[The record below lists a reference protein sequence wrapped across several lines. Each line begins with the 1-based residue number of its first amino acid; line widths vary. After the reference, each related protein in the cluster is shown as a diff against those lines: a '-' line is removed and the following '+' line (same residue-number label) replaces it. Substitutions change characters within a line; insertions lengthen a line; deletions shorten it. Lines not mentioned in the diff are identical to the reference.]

1 MALRQV
7 HTIGQAEAAQIA
19 AACAG
24 EATRLGV
31 AVCIAVTDHAGHL
44 LHFVRMDGAP
54 LLSTSIAQDKAFSV
68 AAFNGLPTDAWWG
81 LIEKDAALVHG
92 IVKTDRLIVF
102 GGGRPCLADGEL
114 VGAVGVSGGSAEQDV
129 AVATA
134 GAAVL
139 LSSAAPR

>member
-1 MALRQV
+1 MTLRQLR
-7 HTIGQAEAAQIA
+7 TLGQSEATQVA
-19 AACAG
+19 AACAA
-24 EATRLGV
+24 EASTLGI
-31 AVCIAVTDHAGHL
+31 AVCIAVTDNAGHL

-54 LLSTSIAQDKAFSV
+54 LLSSSIAQDKAYSV

-102 GGGRPCLADGEL
+102 GGGRPCLVDGEL
-114 VGAVGVSGGSAEQDV
+114 VGAVGVSGGSADQDV

-134 GAAVL
+134 GAEIAL
-139 LSSAAPR
+139 

>member
-1 MALRQV
+1 MTLRQV
-7 HTIGQAEAAQIA
+7 RTLGQTEAAQVA
-19 AACAG
+19 AACIA
-24 EATRLGV
+24 EAEALGI
-31 AVCIAVTDHAGHL
+31 AVCIAVTDTAGHL

-54 LLSTSIAQDKAFSV
+54 LLSASIAQDKAYSV

-102 GGGRPCLADGEL
+102 GGGRPCLVAGEL
-114 VGAVGVSGGSAEQDV
+114 VGAVGVSGGSADQDV

-134 GAAVL
+134 GADAL
-139 LSSAAPR
+139 L